1 MGSWP
6 VSVAAGRKLVQGP
19 PFSGAQSAPASTDLK
34 PPPLDLRCNDDAH
47 HASWTLKEWRT
58 DPRMSP
64 HFPPIGPVQP
74 VGKGVPA
81 LDRRPP
87 VPAVPRRGTSRVDAP
102 ACQSPRQASP
112 TPRPPWAS
120 SWNDGFA
127 LTQQDFSP
135 KTGVGEERHAR
146 PGASPGAGSC
156 EAVVAH
162 RPRTWRGAAHR
173 SRHAW

>member
-64 HFPPIGPVQP
+64 HFPPIGPIQP

-102 ACQSPRQASP
+102 ACRRLGKLLQRLGHRGRAVGTTGSLSRSRTFHRRQA
-112 TPRPPWAS
+112 
-120 SWNDGFA
+120 
-127 LTQQDFSP
+127 L
-135 KTGVGEERHAR
+135 ER
-146 PGASPGAGSC
+146 
-156 EAVVAH
+156 
-162 RPRTWRGAAHR
+162 RGILDREHLPELGHVKL
-173 SRHAW
+173 S